1 MQRIKNIFYIYL
13 KILILNFT
21 CINFALSQVTEESKI
36 LSECEFIYTYTAQF
50 MQLKNNNG
58 AATNLLFRASLN
70 TTALFFISAE
80 NGKISAEKIKQFEEY
95 RKPIKIKL
103 DNKIEDPLQLA
114 SVCDKKSLK
123 IVERERSR
131 NKLLWDLGFDE
142 LQNQLF
148 EKQLKNLGVK

>member
-1 MQRIKNIFYIYL
+1 MQRVINVFCIYI

-21 CINFALSQVTEESKI
+21 FVDIALPQINGESKI

-70 TTALFFISAE
+70 TTALFFINSE
-80 NGKISAEKIKQFEEY
+80 NGKISAEKIKKFEEY
-95 RKPIKIKL
+95 RKPIKAKL
-103 DNKIEDPLQLA
+103 NNKIEDPLKLA
-114 SVCDKKSLK
+114 AVCDKKSLK
-123 IVERERSR
+123 IVELERSKK
-131 NKLLWDLGFDE
+131 KLLWYLGFDE

-148 EKQLKNLGVK
+148 EKQLKVLGVK